1 MKQDSKR
8 YNDVLRRLN
17 EITDFDPRHPLTEF
31 VMPVGGAM
39 EADENPTD
47 DEEGGAPAGPDAGG
61 APMGGPDAGGAPPM
75 GGPDAGADPMGGGA
89 PMGGPDAGADPMGGG
104 APMGGPDAGGAPG
117 GPAGDAPA
125 QPPQGFNPQDMV
137 GGAPMGGGDMQ
148 QPGDEVLDV
157 TELTDKQDNIEDE
170 VHSIGGKFDEVMKAI
185 GAFEELLR
193 SNDEKIEDLKAEFER
208 RNPTQ
213 IEKLGVKQAQSYPFN
228 VSPNDYWKDKEA
240 TSNYSAEPDNN
251 GKEQG
256 QYVITADDVK
266 GDVNWKAIADS
277 FNDEKFKTFMYEQRL
292 DKLVQLR

>member
-1 MKQDSKR
+1 
-8 YNDVLRRLN
+8 
-17 EITDFDPRHPLTEF
+17 
-31 VMPVGGAM
+31 
-39 EADENPTD
+39 
-47 DEEGGAPAGPDAGG
+47 
-61 APMGGPDAGGAPPM
+61 
-75 GGPDAGADPMGGGA
+75 MGGGA
-89 PMGGPDAGADPMGGG
+89 PDMGPDMSGLE
-104 APMGGPDAGGAPG
+104 
-117 GPAGDAPA
+117 
-125 QPPQGFNPQDMV
+125 N
-137 GGAPMGGGDMQ
+137 Q

-157 TELTDKQDNIEDE
+157 TELTDAQENMEDE
-170 VHSIGGKFDEVMKAI
+170 IKGIGGKFDEVLKAI
-185 GAFEELLR
+185 GAFEEALR

-240 TSNYSAEPDNN
+240 TSNYSSEPDNN

-277 FNDEKFKTFMYEQRL
+277 FNDNQFRKFMYEQRL

>member
-1 MKQDSKR
+1 MRQDSKQF
-8 YNDVLRRLN
+8 NDVLKRLN

-31 VMPVGGAM
+31 VVPPVGTF
-39 EADENPTD
+39 EADENPD
-47 DEEGGAPAGPDAGG
+47 DQQNGGAPAGPDAGG
-61 APMGGPDAGGAPPM
+61 APAGPDAGGAP
-75 GGPDAGADPMGGGA
+75 A
-89 PMGGPDAGADPMGGG
+89 
-104 APMGGPDAGGAPG
+104 
-117 GPAGDAPA
+117 
-125 QPPQGFNPQDMV
+125 PPQGFNPQDMG
-137 GGAPMGGGDMQ
+137 GGAPDMGPDMSGLENQ

-157 TELTDKQDNIEDE
+157 TELTDAQENMEDE
-170 VHSIGGKFDEVMKAI
+170 IKGIGGKFDEVLKAI
-185 GAFEELLR
+185 GAFEEALR

-240 TSNYSAEPDNN
+240 TSNYSSEPDNN

-277 FNDEKFKTFMYEQRL
+277 FNDNQFRKFMYEQRL